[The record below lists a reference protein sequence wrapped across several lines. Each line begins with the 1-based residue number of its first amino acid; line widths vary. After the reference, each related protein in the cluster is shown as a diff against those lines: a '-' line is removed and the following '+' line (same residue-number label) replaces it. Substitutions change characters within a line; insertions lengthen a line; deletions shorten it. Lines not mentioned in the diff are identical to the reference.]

1 MPMLT
6 KQTWN
11 TKHYNRLGFGS
22 WQLGNTDFWGHMT
35 KEDGIALVKEALE
48 RGVTFFDTAPGYAA
62 GMSEKIIGEAIKGH
76 RDDVFISTKFGHTA
90 DGNTDFS
97 ISSIRTQIHASLA
110 RLQTTYLDCLLLHNP
125 GMEILTG
132 QTDHFQELETLKK
145 EGLIHAYGVSIDT
158 KAELK
163 AVLDHLRVDYVEI
176 LFNVFFQEP
185 AKLFK
190 HAKSQN
196 VKLIAKV
203 PLDSGWLTGKYD
215 ENATFAGIRKRWD
228 KKTIERRAALVKKLK
243 DMTEDE
249 NLIKYAIAF
258 IMSYPEIAA
267 VIPGIKN
274 KEQLMGHVLNVGYE
288 LPNELKSKFIE
299 LYQNEIK
306 DKPLPW

>member
-1 MPMLT
+1 MMT
-6 KQTWN
+6 KQTYN

-22 WQLGNTDFWGHMT
+22 WQLGNTDYWGRMT
-35 KEDGIALVKEALE
+35 KQDGIELVKEALE

-62 GMSEKIIGEAIKGH
+62 GMSEKIIGEAITGH
-76 RDDVFISTKFGHTA
+76 RDGVFISTKFGHAAT
-90 DGNTDFS
+90 GETDFRV
-97 ISSIRTQIHASLA
+97 SSIRTRIQESLE

-125 GMEILTG
+125 GMDILTG
-132 QTDHFQELETLKK
+132 KTGHVDELKALKK

-158 KAELK
+158 EDELK
-163 AVLDHLRVDYVEI
+163 AVLDHLRIDYVEI

-185 AKLFK
+185 ANLFK
-190 HAKSQN
+190 RAKSQN

-215 ENATFAGIRKRWD
+215 ERSTFDGIRNRWD
-228 KKTIERRAALVKKLK
+228 RKTIERRAALVKDLK
-243 DMTEDE
+243 SMTGDE

-274 KEQLMGHVLNVGYE
+274 KEQLMGHVQNVGYD
-288 LPNELKSKFIE
+288 LSDELKTSFIK
-299 LYQNEIK
+299 LYQEKIRKN
-306 DKPLPW
+306 PLPW